1 MLTDLLLAAWLTGIA
16 AMLILVA
23 APWLFALGQ
32 TDRMLRAVDALGF
45 LTLLTVLAVSALSY
59 GHMLNWFTLAVGCL
73 TAPMVRWLH
82 YHGWAV
88 ERAVRETARH
98 AAIGSAHV
106 LESGA
111 VVTRIGDAIRARRD
125 VIVDRARRAA
135 GDFANP
141 SWSTLIVISIIS
153 AAAAITLYLRYAP
166 VLGEMRLGSPDAY
179 GVLLQAR
186 QAMHNQ
192 PPGPL
197 TPVTAALVAA
207 LSLATSINPLH
218 VARLLGPAIGVGT
231 VCAAAMLTYRL
242 TRSAPAAAAVLW
254 ILGGCT
260 FALTADVPS
269 EVGPAWILDRTLAR
283 HWTANDGTTA
293 LMFLLLAGIG
303 VANFPAHKTVR
314 IAAGGS
320 AACLC
325 VVALASPALLLL
337 AIPAALAALLPQ
349 RFRYFAIGAVWT
361 AISVAAARDGASDL
375 AFTLPVAVVFLVTA
389 TFALAARSLG
399 RLARAIPKSG
409 APTRAFRRSSRR
421 PERESK
427 GALSA
432 LGWEAA
438 AVLTLVL
445 ITLAMLPHSAG
456 ALYLEHEIAAAKT
469 LEIAS
474 AFPRRRWLIVAPIE
488 QLAQTYGRGWFE
500 DPASFVAKNAPRA
513 GDPTFAFNVAVDD
526 LFVFVEH
533 RPFKTFESEAVH
545 VPFPTLADPS
555 YRQYRSLAGRAS
567 LQAQLQTL
575 CQAYMRTHADA
586 SIYYD
591 DAQITIY
598 RFHIAR

>member
-1 MLTDLLLAAWLTGIA
+1 MLTDLLLAAWLTGVA

-73 TAPMVRWLH
+73 TAPAARWLH
-82 YHGWAV
+82 SHGWAV

-98 AAIGSAHV
+98 AAIGSAHL

-111 VVTRIGDAIRARRD
+111 VVNRLGDAIRSRRD
-125 VIVDRARRAA
+125 VIVERARRAT

-242 TRSAPAAAAVLW
+242 TRSAPAAAAALW

-260 FALTADVPS
+260 FALTADIPS

-303 VANFPAHKTVR
+303 LANFHASPHKTGR

-320 AACLC
+320 AACLF
-325 VVALASPALLLL
+325 VVALASPAVLLL

-361 AISVAAARDGASDL
+361 AISVSAARNGASDL
-375 AFTLPVAVVFLVTA
+375 AFTLPVAVAFLVSA
-389 TFALAARSLG
+389 TFVLAARYLG
-399 RLARAIPKSG
+399 RL
-409 APTRAFRRSSRR
+409 TRATPK
-421 PERESK
+421 PEFPARV
-427 GALSA
+427 LSA

-438 AVLTLVL
+438 AVGTLVL
-445 ITLAMLPHSAG
+445 ITLALLPHSAG
-456 ALYLEHEIAAAKT
+456 ALYLEHEITAAKT

-513 GDPTFAFNVAVDD
+513 GDPAFAFNVAVDD

-533 RPFKTFESEAVH
+533 RPFKTFKSEAVH
-545 VPFPTLADPS
+545 VPFSTLADPS

-567 LQAQLQTL
+567 LQAQLHAL
-575 CQAYMRTHADA
+575 CEAYMRTHADA

-598 RFHIAR
+598 RFHIVR